1 MKKGR
6 HAASPLLTLN
16 TNTMKN
22 NQFFGRPSRETEAK
36 LNKKVAIENFMHL
49 ISTNTINSLLPL
61 SNYSMMPGFGIMC
74 ITNRWLSLFP
84 LTSG

>member
-1 MKKGR
+1 MKIGS

-36 LNKKVAIENFMHL
+36 LNKKVEI
-49 ISTNTINSLLPL
+49 
-61 SNYSMMPGFGIMC
+61 
-74 ITNRWLSLFP
+74 
-84 LTSG
+84 